1 MIFINTYK
9 PNEFAEMIG
18 VSVKTLQ
25 KGTKKLLRAYKTEIK
40 PTQKQIQKI
49 NQSIGVCRWL
59 YNEYL
64 STNNKLYIKY
74 KKGLIDKKQ
83 AFMSANDFDKYINNE
98 VKVLEEYS
106 WINNCGSKARK
117 KAIQNAETAY
127 KRFFKGQSKFP
138 RFKKKN
144 KSDVKLYFPKNNKGD
159 WKVDRHRI
167 MIPTLKNVRLK
178 EYGYIPIG
186 AKVISGTVSK
196 KANRYYVS
204 VIIDTEI
211 VQQENTNQGI
221 GIDLGIKDFAIC
233 SDKSTF
239 KNINKTQRIKK
250 LEKKLLREQRKLSR
264 KYESLKLRNK
274 KEKGVATRQN
284 IQKQI
289 VKVQILHQRLTNIR
303 TDYINKVVSSVVR
316 NKPQFITIEDLN
328 VKGMMKNKHLSKAI
342 QQQKFYEFRNKLT
355 TKCNTLGIELRIA
368 DRFYPSSK
376 LCHCCGS
383 IKKDLKLKDRVYKC
397 DCGYIEDRDY
407 NASLNLR
414 DLKIYKIA

>member
-1 MIFINTYK
+1 M
-9 PNEFAEMIG
+9 
-18 VSVKTLQ
+18 Q
-25 KGTKKLLRAYKTEIK
+25 KAYKVEIK
-40 PTQKQIQKI
+40 PTLRQIQKI

-64 STNNKLYIKY
+64 AINNQLYAQFKE
-74 KKGLIDKKQ
+74 GRIDKKQ
-83 AFMSANDFDKYINNE
+83 ACMGAYDFNKYINNE
-98 VKVLEEYS
+98 VKVLDEYS

-117 KAIQNAETAY
+117 KAILNAETAY

-144 KSDVKLYFPKNNKGD
+144 KSNVKLHFPKNNKGD
-159 WKVDRHRI
+159 WKVERHRI

-178 EYGYIPIG
+178 EYGYIPVG

-204 VIIDTEI
+204 VVIDI
-211 VQQENTNQGI
+211 DIKPQENINEGI

-233 SDKSTF
+233 SNKQTY
-239 KNINKTQRIKK
+239 KNINKTQRVRK

-284 IQKQI
+284 VQKQI

-316 NKPQFITIEDLN
+316 NKPQYITIEDLN
-328 VKGMMKNKHLSKAI
+328 VRGMMKNKHLSKAVAN
-342 QQQKFYEFRNKLT
+342 QKFYEFRTKLT
-355 TKCNTLGIELRIA
+355 NKCNALGIELRIV

-376 LCHCCGS
+376 LCHSCGS
-383 IKKDLKLKDRVYKC
+383 IKKDLKLKDRIYKC
-397 DCGYIEDRDY
+397 ECGYEEDRDY

-414 DLKIYKIA
+414 DAKIYKTA

>member
-1 MIFINTYK
+1 M
-9 PNEFAEMIG
+9 
-18 VSVKTLQ
+18 Q
-25 KGTKKLLRAYKTEIK
+25 RAYKVEIK
-40 PTQKQIQKI
+40 PTLKQIQKI
-49 NQSIGVCRWL
+49 NQSISICRWI

-64 STNNKLYIKY
+64 ATNNQLYAQFKE
-74 KKGLIDKKQ
+74 GLIDKKQ

-98 VKVLEEYS
+98 VKVLDEYS

-127 KRFFKGQSKFP
+127 RRFFKGQSKFP

-144 KSDVKLYFPKNNKGD
+144 KCDVKLYFPKNNKGD

-178 EYGYIPIG
+178 EYGYIPVGSKI
-186 AKVISGTVSK
+186 ISGTVSK

-211 VQQENTNQGI
+211 IPQENANQGI
-221 GIDLGIKDFAIC
+221 GIDVGVKDFAIC
-233 SDKSTF
+233 SNKQTY
-239 KNINKTQRIKK
+239 KNINKTQRVKK
-250 LEKKLLREQRKLSR
+250 VEKKLLREQKRLSR
-264 KYESLKLRNK
+264 KYESLKIRNK
-274 KEKGVATRQN
+274 KEKGEATRQN

-303 TDYINKVVSSVVR
+303 IDYINKIVSNVVR
-316 NKPQFITIEDLN
+316 NKPSYIAIEDLN
-328 VKGMMKNKHLSKAI
+328 VKGMMRNKHLSKAVA
-342 QQQKFYEFRNKLT
+342 QQKFNEFRTKLT
-355 TKCNTLGIELRIA
+355 NKCNALGIELRIV

-376 LCHCCGS
+376 LCHKCGS
-383 IKKDLKLKDRVYKC
+383 IKKDLKLKDRIFNC
-397 DCGYIEDRDY
+397 DCGYVEDRDY

-414 DLKIYKIA
+414 DAKIYKTA

>member
-1 MIFINTYK
+1 M
-9 PNEFAEMIG
+9 
-18 VSVKTLQ
+18 
-25 KGTKKLLRAYKTEIK
+25 KKLLKAYKVEIK
-40 PTQKQIQKI
+40 PTLKQIQKI
-49 NQSIGVCRWL
+49 NQSIDVCRWL

-64 STNNKLYIKY
+64 ATNNQLYVQY
-74 KKGLIDKKQ
+74 KNGFIDKKQ
-83 AFMSANDFDKYINNE
+83 AFMSAIDFDKYINNE
-98 VKVLEEYS
+98 VKVLDEYS

-117 KAIQNAETAY
+117 KAILNAETAY

-144 KSDVKLYFPKNNKGD
+144 KSNVKLHFPKNNKGD
-159 WKVDRHRI
+159 WKVERHRI

-178 EYGYIPIG
+178 EYGYIPVG

-196 KANRYYVS
+196 KANRYYIS
-204 VIIDTEI
+204 VIIDVDDI
-211 VQQENTNQGI
+211 KPQENINEGI

-233 SDKSTF
+233 SNKQTY
-239 KNINKTQRIKK
+239 KNINKTKRVRK

-274 KEKGVATRQN
+274 KEKGDATRQN

-289 VKVQILHQRLTNIR
+289 VKVQILHQKFTNIR

-316 NKPQFITIEDLN
+316 NKPQYIAIEDLN
-328 VKGMMKNKHLSKAI
+328 VKGMMKNKHLSKAVA
-342 QQQKFYEFRNKLT
+342 QQKFYEFRTKLT
-355 TKCNTLGIELRIA
+355 NKCNALGIELRIV

-376 LCHCCGS
+376 LCHSCGS
-383 IKKDLKLKDRVYKC
+383 IKKDLKLKDRIYKC
-397 DCGYIEDRDY
+397 ECGYEEDRAY

-414 DLKIYKIA
+414 DAKIYKIA

>member
-1 MIFINTYK
+1 MRK
-9 PNEFAEMIG
+9 
-18 VSVKTLQ
+18 
-25 KGTKKLLRAYKTEIK
+25 AYKVEIK
-40 PTQKQIQKI
+40 PTLKQIQKI
-49 NQSIGVCRWL
+49 NQSIDVCRWL

-64 STNNKLYIKY
+64 AINNQLYAQFKE
-74 KKGLIDKKQ
+74 GLIDKKQ
-83 AFMSANDFDKYINNE
+83 AFMGAYDFNKYINNE
-98 VKVLEEYS
+98 VKVLDEYS

-117 KAIQNAETAY
+117 KAILNAETAY

-144 KSDVKLYFPKNNKGD
+144 KSNVKLHFPKNNKGD
-159 WKVDRHRI
+159 WKVERHRI

-178 EYGYIPIG
+178 EYGYIPVG

-204 VIIDTEI
+204 VIIDI
-211 VQQENTNQGI
+211 DIKPQENINEGI

-233 SDKSTF
+233 SNKQTY
-239 KNINKTQRIKK
+239 KNINKTQRVRK

-264 KYESLKLRNK
+264 KYESLKIRNK

-316 NKPQFITIEDLN
+316 NKPQYIAIEDLN
-328 VKGMMKNKHLSKAI
+328 VKGMMKNKHLSKAVA
-342 QQQKFYEFRNKLT
+342 QQKFYEFRTKLT
-355 TKCNTLGIELRIA
+355 NKCNALGIELRIV

-376 LCHCCGS
+376 LCHKCGS
-383 IKKDLKLKDRVYKC
+383 IKKDLKLKDRIYKC
-397 DCGYIEDRDY
+397 ECGYEEDRDY

-414 DLKIYKIA
+414 DAKIYKIA

>member
-1 MIFINTYK
+1 M
-9 PNEFAEMIG
+9 
-18 VSVKTLQ
+18 Q
-25 KGTKKLLRAYKTEIK
+25 RAYKVEIK
-40 PTQKQIQKI
+40 PTLKQIQKI

-64 STNNKLYIKY
+64 AKNNELYKQF
-74 KKGLIDKKQ
+74 KDGLIDKKQ

-98 VKVLEEYS
+98 VKVLDEYS

-117 KAIQNAETAY
+117 KAILNAETAY

-144 KSDVKLYFPKNNKGD
+144 KSNVKLHFPKNNKGD
-159 WKVDRHRI
+159 WKVERHRI

-178 EYGYIPIG
+178 EYGYIPVG

-204 VIIDTEI
+204 VIIDI
-211 VQQENTNQGI
+211 DIKPQENINEGI
-221 GIDLGIKDFAIC
+221 GIDLGIKEFAIC
-233 SDKSTF
+233 SNKQTY
-239 KNINKTQRIKK
+239 KNINKTQRVKK

-274 KEKGVATRQN
+274 KEKGDATRQN

-289 VKVQILHQRLTNIR
+289 VKVQILHQKLTNIR

-316 NKPQFITIEDLN
+316 NKPQYITIEDLN
-328 VKGMMKNKHLSKAI
+328 VKGMMKNKHLSKAVA
-342 QQQKFYEFRNKLT
+342 QQKFYEFRIKLT
-355 TKCNTLGIELRIA
+355 NKCNALGIELRIV

-376 LCHCCGS
+376 LCNSCGS
-383 IKKDLKLKDRVYKC
+383 IKKDLKLKDRIYKC
-397 DCGYIEDRDY
+397 ECGYVEDRDY

-414 DLKIYKIA
+414 DAKIYKIA

>member
-1 MIFINTYK
+1 M
-9 PNEFAEMIG
+9 
-18 VSVKTLQ
+18 
-25 KGTKKLLRAYKTEIK
+25 KKLQRAYKVEIK
-40 PTQKQIQKI
+40 PTLSQIQKI
-49 NQSIGVCRWL
+49 NQSIGTCRWL
-59 YNEYL
+59 YNQYL
-64 STNNKLYIKY
+64 ATNNQLYTQY
-74 KKGLIDKKQ
+74 KKGFIDKKQ

-98 VKVLEEYS
+98 VKLLEKYS

-127 KRFFKGQSKFP
+127 KRFFKGQSQFP
-138 RFKKKN
+138 KFKKKN
-144 KSDVKLYFPKNNKGD
+144 KSDVKIYFPKNNKSD
-159 WKVDRHRI
+159 WKVERHRI

-204 VIIDTEI
+204 VIVDTKI
-211 VQQENTNQGI
+211 IQQENTNQGI

-233 SDKSTF
+233 SNKNKPY
-239 KNINKTQRIKK
+239 KNINKTQRVKK

-274 KEKGVATRQN
+274 KEKGEATRQN

-303 TDYINKVVSSVVR
+303 TDYVNKVVSSVVR
-316 NKPQFITIEDLN
+316 NKPQYIAIEDLN
-328 VKGMMKNKHLSKAI
+328 VSGLMKNKHLSKAVA
-342 QQQKFYEFRNKLT
+342 QQNFYGFRNKLT
-355 TKCNTLGIELRIA
+355 NKCHALGIELRIVN
-368 DRFYPSSK
+368 RFYPSSK
-376 LCHCCGS
+376 ICHCCGS
-383 IKKDLKLKDRVYKC
+383 IKKDLKLKDRTYKC
-397 DCGYIEDRDY
+397 ECGYIADRDY

-414 DLKIYKIA
+414 DAKIYKIS